1 MKKPSILAA
10 GLALAIGAGTGF
22 AQSNP
27 ELAALQKRLEELEKK
42 TSRLEAENRQLLN
55 SEVATPPPRDADKI
69 KLTKG
74 LAELKLGGDLRLR
87 YQYDNADK
95 QVDPPGAGGQY
106 VNHKGDQRSRWRYRL
121 RLNAD
126 FKLGSN
132 WYGGLTLQTGS
143 AADSGFVD
151 YGGGFSN
158 YDIYIS
164 RAFIGWDPHESLTL
178 LLGKQPKPF
187 HYSELTWSNDV
198 NPTGVSET
206 VRLHKLVGD
215 GAEETITGYTKD
227 GAPIVSSTPVSRDP
241 DWELT
246 FVAGQYLFDSNN
258 EYNWDSD
265 HSTDAYLFLQ
275 QLIGSY
281 RFSKDVKLTIAPT
294 FSLYNAAHITAA
306 DNAKPFT
313 DANIPAVYD
322 KDGRRLYTGA
332 TRDLHLLQGPGELA
346 FKVFGQKAKFV
357 WDISYN
363 LDGAKRTRDI
373 YGIAN
378 HSGQDNLAWLL
389 GLQLGDNRKQGDWSA
404 LVNYRQVGIASID
417 PNLNDSTW
425 ALSRLNVKGW
435 KAALSYN
442 FTDNV
447 MGVLTFTTADDLR
460 NDLIGGQATGG
471 AALADLNS
479 VQTLQVDFNVKF

>member
-1 MKKPSILAA
+1 MKKQSILVA
-10 GLALAIGAGTGF
+10 GLVLAWASGSGF
-22 AQSNP
+22 AESNA
-27 ELAALQKRLEELEKK
+27 ELAPLLKRLSELEKK
-42 TSRLEAENRQLLN
+42 TSRLEAENRRLLDR
-55 SEVATPPPRDADKI
+55 EVATSPPKDAEKI
-69 KLTKG
+69 KLTQG

-95 QVDPPGAGGQY
+95 QLDAPGAKGEY
-106 VNHKGDQRSRWRYRL
+106 VNTKGDQRSRWRYRL

-126 FKLGSN
+126 FKLGSH
-132 WYGGLTLQTGS
+132 WYGGVTLQTGS

-151 YGGGFSN
+151 YGGGFGN
-158 YDIYIS
+158 YSIYIS
-164 RAFIGWDPHESLTL
+164 RAFVGWDPHESLTL

-187 HYSELTWSNDV
+187 QYSDLTWAPDI

-206 VRLHKLVGD
+206 IHFHKLIDTG
-215 GAEETITGYTKD
+215 EEGKSP
-227 GAPIVSSTPVSRDP
+227 A
-241 DWELT
+241 WELT

-258 EYNWDSD
+258 EFNWDSD
-265 HSTDAYLFLQ
+265 YSTDAYLFLQ
-275 QLIGSY
+275 QLIASY
-281 RFSKDVKLTIAPT
+281 RFTKDVKLTFAPT

-306 DNAKPFT
+306 DNARPFT
-313 DANIPAVYD
+313 DANLPAVYD
-322 KDGRRLYTGA
+322 KEGRRLYTGA

-346 FKVFGQKAKFV
+346 FRLFGQKAKFL
-357 WDISYN
+357 WDVSYN
-363 LDGAKRTRDI
+363 LEGAKRTRDI

-378 HSGQDNLAWLL
+378 HESQDDLAWLV
-389 GLQLGDNRKQGDWSA
+389 GLQLGENRKQGDWSA

-425 ALSRLNVKGW
+425 ALSRVNVKGW

-447 MGVLTFTTADDLR
+447 LGALTYTTADDLR
-460 NDLIGGQATGG
+460 HDLVGGQATGG

-479 VQTLQVDFNVKF
+479 VQTFQVDFNVKF